1 MSNSSDSS
9 SQPLPNGNGSVIP
22 DAVDIESLFL
32 DPGLGD
38 GITDCCYHTVP
49 LGRPRDF
56 FRVHPDPA
64 YRRRAEIYVHKPEG
78 QIETQTYVIGPNMR
92 GKILEARPCTLV
104 TTVDRFGAPRIYP
117 VPLPRDGERDNEA
130 WISARAIVRTAMKYW
145 VRMIWDRRAY
155 VERRAQPGY
164 APEPDYKL
172 PTFNELVRMAL
183 GAHGMLY
190 GEAHPIYRDL
200 YGIPDEGATDDL

>member
-1 MSNSSDSS
+1 
-9 SQPLPNGNGSVIP
+9 
-22 DAVDIESLFL
+22 LFL

-38 GITDCCYHTVP
+38 GITDCCHHTVP
-49 LGRPRDF
+49 IGRPRDF
-56 FRVHPDPA
+56 FRAHPDQA

-78 QIETQTYVIGPNMR
+78 QIDAQTYIIGPNMR
-92 GKILEARPCTLV
+92 GKILEARPCTLI

-117 VPLPRDGERDNEA
+117 VPLPREGERDNDA

-145 VRMIWDRRAY
+145 VRMIWDKRAY
-155 VERRAQPGY
+155 VECKARPGY
-164 APEPDYKL
+164 APDPDLSKL
-172 PTFNELVRMAL
+172 PLFNELVRMAA

-200 YGIPDEGATDDL
+200 FGIPDEGAADDL